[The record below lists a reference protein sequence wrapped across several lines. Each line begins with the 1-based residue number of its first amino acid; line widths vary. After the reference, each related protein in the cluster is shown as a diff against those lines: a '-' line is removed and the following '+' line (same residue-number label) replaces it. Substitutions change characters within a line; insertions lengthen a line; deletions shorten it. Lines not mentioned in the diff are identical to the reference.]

1 MRTVVIQVI
10 DTICCIIIIS
20 TIIIDKIANRE
31 IEKPSNTSNNNI
43 YLWIK
48 ILEKLTNIA
57 MILFLI
63 QSATVTTIVFG
74 IYPASWCV
82 YTPMIA
88 TLLYHICRCVLYAI
102 LVIRLHISFNGS
114 FYEYSLKYI
123 ISPLLFSIFLWFI
136 VAMICDYLYVSGIY
150 DYKIKY
156 CNAYHPQWGLIL
168 SGSIDFVLSSVSL
181 GLFVIP
187 MFKLRKLYSEH
198 KTKDQSSRLSN
209 KFTEIVVKYF
219 FLVMICIFSTFVC
232 HIIIMTWQW
241 TSDFLAT
248 IDNTI
253 NLWCIILLKPGNKK
267 VYRKTC
273 WLCTR
278 LVGNCWQIEI
288 EEERQLEI
296 AIETAQSSQAD
307 FTQTTNMDSK
317 S

>member
-1 MRTVVIQVI
+1 MRTIIIQVI
-10 DTICCIIIIS
+10 DILCCIIIIS

-48 ILEKLTNIA
+48 ILEMLTNIA

-74 IYPASWCV
+74 IYPAFWCI
-82 YTPMIA
+82 YTAKVAI
-88 TLLYHICRCVLYAI
+88 LLYHICRCVLYAI

-114 FYEYSLKYI
+114 FYQYSLKYI

-156 CNAYHPQWGLIL
+156 CNSSLPQWGLIL
-168 SGSIDFVLSSVSL
+168 SGSIDVFLSSISL
-181 GLFVIP
+181 TLFIIP
-187 MFKLRKLYSEH
+187 MFKLRKLHSKH
-198 KTKDQSSRLSN
+198 KAQEESSNR
-209 KFTEIVVKYF
+209 FTEIVVKYF
-219 FLVMICIFSTFVC
+219 FLVMICIWSTFGA
-232 HIIIMTWQW
+232 HIIIIKWQW
-241 TSDFLAT
+241 TSDFCGN

-267 VYRKTC
+267 VYRKIC
-273 WLCTR
+273 CLCNM
-278 LVGNCWQIEI
+278 LMGNCYQDER
-288 EEERQLEI
+288 EEKHQSEI
-296 AIETAQSSQAD
+296 AIETA
-307 FTQTTNMDSK
+307 SK